1 MFDAEKFKNALI
13 FVPSFS
19 TVTLYCNLHTFLTI
33 DSVIFMFSTPPPR
46 DQTHLNHGID
56 ISVN

>member
-13 FVPSFS
+13 FVPSFR
-19 TVTLYCNLHTFLTI
+19 TVTLYCIRSSH